1 MSNPPSPDLAP
12 VADLVVAGESAEA
25 QNAAAVYLAGL
36 APGSRRTMREA
47 LNTIAGLL
55 GAAEALNADGQDVRC
70 LHTPWG
76 KLRYAHTVALRA
88 ALVERYAPATANKA
102 LSALR
107 RVLQE
112 AFRLG
117 QLSAEEY
124 QRAVL
129 VPTVKGRREPK
140 GRVVTASEVAALMR
154 ACADDPTPIG
164 ARDAAILAVLRGT
177 GLRRAEIAALNLAD
191 YQRETGELLV
201 IGGKGNKDRRVWAP
215 SGTRAALEA
224 WLAVRGVSPG
234 ALFYRAYKGG
244 RLSTKRITGEA
255 VAIVLATRTA
265 GAGLAP
271 CTPHDMR
278 RTYISELLDAGAD
291 IATVQKLVGHEQV
304 TTTASYDRRG
314 EAAKRKAVEL
324 VHVPF
329 FSHSGVGRK

>member
-1 MSNPPSPDLAP
+1 MSETTSADLTP
-12 VADLVVAGESAEA
+12 VTDLVVAGGTSGE
-25 QNAAAVYLAGL
+25 QNAAAVYLTGL
-36 APGSRRTMREA
+36 ASGSRRTMREA

-55 GAAEALNADGQDVRC
+55 GVAEVRNAGGQDVRC
-70 LHTPWG
+70 LSTPWG
-76 KLRYAHTVALRA
+76 KVRYAHTVALRA

-129 VPTVKGRREPK
+129 IPTVKGKREPK
-140 GRVVTASEVAALMR
+140 GRVVTASEITALMR
-154 ACADDPTPIG
+154 ACADDPTPMG
-164 ARDAAILAVLRGT
+164 PRDAAILAVLRGT
-177 GLRRAEIAALNLAD
+177 GLRRAEIAVLNVAD

-201 IGGKGNKDRRVWAP
+201 RGGKGNKDRRVWAP

-224 WLAVRGVSPG
+224 WLIVRGDSAG
-234 ALFYRAYKGG
+234 ALFYRAFKGG
-244 RLSTKRITGEA
+244 RLSTKRITDEA
-255 VAIVLATRTA
+255 VAIVLATRATEA
-265 GAGLAP
+265 GVSA

-314 EAAKRKAVEL
+314 EAAKRRAVEL

-329 FSHSGVGRK
+329 FSHRE

>member
-1 MSNPPSPDLAP
+1 MSNLSFHNLTPA
-12 VADLVVAGESAEA
+12 ADLVVAGETPGA

-36 APGSRRTMREA
+36 APGSRRTMRETLNVIA
-47 LNTIAGLL
+47 ELLGVAAQLNT
-55 GAAEALNADGQDVRC
+55 DGQDVRC
-70 LHTPWG
+70 LATPWG

-112 AFRLG
+112 AFRLE

-129 VPTVKGRREPK
+129 VPTVKGKREPK
-140 GRVVTASEVAALMR
+140 GRIVTVSEVTALMR
-154 ACADDPTPIG
+154 ACADDPTPMG
-164 ARDAAILAVLRGT
+164 PRDAAMLAVLRGT
-177 GLRRAEIAALNLAD
+177 GLRRAEIAALNVAD
-191 YQRETGELLV
+191 YQRETGEMMV
-201 IGGKGNKDRRVWAP
+201 RGGKGNKDRRVWAP

-224 WLAVRGVSPG
+224 WLIQRGEEPG
-234 ALFYRAYKGG
+234 ALFYRAFKGG
-244 RLSTKRITGEA
+244 RLSTKRITDEA
-255 VAIVLATRTA
+255 VAIVLATRAKEA
-265 GAGLAP
+265 GVST

-304 TTTASYDRRG
+304 TTTANYDRRG

-329 FSHSGVGRK
+329 FLRPTQGS

>member
-1 MSNPPSPDLAP
+1 MLMSNVPILELAL
-12 VADLVVAGESAEA
+12 AAELVVAGQNPDT
-25 QNAAAVYLAGL
+25 QNAAAIYLTGL
-36 APGSRRTMREA
+36 SPGSRRTMRES
-47 LNTIAGLL
+47 LNTIASLL
-55 GAAEALNADGQDVRC
+55 GVAEVVNADGQDVRC

-76 KLRYAHTVALRA
+76 KVRYPHTVALRA
-88 ALVERYAPATANKA
+88 ALVERYAPATTNKA

-129 VPTVKGRREPK
+129 VPTVKGKREPK
-140 GRVVTASEVAALMR
+140 GRVVTASEVTALMQ
-154 ACADDPTPIG
+154 ACANDATPVGI
-164 ARDAAILAVLRGT
+164 RDVAILAVLRGT
-177 GLRRAEIAALNLAD
+177 GLRRAEIAALNVTD

-201 IGGKGNKDRRVWAP
+201 RGGKGNKDRRAYAP

-224 WLAVRGVSPG
+224 WLAVRSGTPG
-234 ALFYRAYKGG
+234 ALFFRAFKGG
-244 RLSTKRITGEA
+244 RLSTKRITDEA
-255 VAIVLATRTA
+255 VAIVLASRAAEA
-265 GAGLAP
+265 GVPA

-314 EAAKRKAVEL
+314 EATKRKAVEL

-329 FSHSGVGRK
+329 FSRPS

>member
-1 MSNPPSPDLAP
+1 MEQPPRSALNRETA
-12 VADLVVAGESAEA
+12 LVVTSESPAD
-25 QNAAAVYLAGL
+25 QNAAAIYLAGL

-55 GAAEALNADGQDVRC
+55 GIAAVMNTDGQDLRC
-70 LHTPWG
+70 LSVPWG
-76 KLRYAHTVALRA
+76 SVRYAHTVALRA

-124 QRAVL
+124 QRAIL
-129 VPTVKGRREPK
+129 VPTVKGKREPK
-140 GRVVTASEVAALMR
+140 GRVVTASEVTALMR
-154 ACADDPTPIG
+154 ACANDRTPIG
-164 ARDAAILAVLRGT
+164 PRDAAILAVLRGT
-177 GLRRAEIAALNLAD
+177 GLRRSEIAALDVRD
-191 YQRETGELLV
+191 YQRETGELMV
-201 IGGKGNKDRRVWAP
+201 RSGKGNKDRRVWAP

-224 WLAVRGVSPG
+224 WLTVRGDAPG
-234 ALFYRAYKGG
+234 ALFYRAFKGG
-244 RLSTKRITGEA
+244 RLSTKRITDEA
-255 VAIVLATRTA
+255 VAIVLATRAAEA
-265 GAGLAP
+265 GISA

-329 FSHSGVGRK
+329 FPS

>member
-1 MSNPPSPDLAP
+1 MSAASSADLAP
-12 VADLVVAGESAEA
+12 VADLVVAGETPGA

-47 LNTIAGLL
+47 LNMIAELL
-55 GAAEALNADGQDVRC
+55 GVGAQTNPDGQDVRC

-76 KLRYAHTVALRA
+76 KVRYAHTVALRA
-88 ALVERYAPATANKA
+88 ALVDRYAPATANKA

-129 VPTVKGRREPK
+129 VPTVKGKREPK
-140 GRVVTASEVAALMR
+140 GRVVTASEVTALMR
-154 ACADDPTPIG
+154 ACASDPTPIG
-164 ARDAAILAVLRGT
+164 PRDAAILAVLRGT
-177 GLRRAEIAALNLAD
+177 GLRRAEIAALDVGD

-201 IGGKGNKDRRVWAP
+201 RGGKGNKDRRVWAP

-224 WLAVRGVSPG
+224 WLVVRGEAPG
-234 ALFYRAYKGG
+234 ALFFRAFKGG
-244 RLSTKRITGEA
+244 RLSTKRITDEA
-255 VAIVLATRTA
+255 VAIVLATRATEA
-265 GAGLAP
+265 GVAA

-329 FSHSGVGRK
+329 FPRSG

>member
-1 MSNPPSPDLAP
+1 MAPATDLI
-12 VADLVVAGESAEA
+12 VAGETPGA
-25 QNAAAVYLAGL
+25 QNAAAVYLTGL

-47 LNTIAGLL
+47 LNTIAEQL
-55 GAAEALNADGQDVRC
+55 GVAEVRNAEEQDVRC

-76 KLRYAHTVALRA
+76 KVRYAHTVALRA

-129 VPTVKGRREPK
+129 VPTVKGKREPK
-140 GRVVTASEVAALMR
+140 GRVVTTSEITALMR
-154 ACADDPTPIG
+154 ACAADPTPVG
-164 ARDAAILAVLRGT
+164 PRDAAILAVLRGT
-177 GLRRAEIAALNLAD
+177 GLRRAEIAALDVRD

-201 IGGKGNKDRRVWAP
+201 RSGKGNKDRRVWAP
-215 SGTRAALEA
+215 SGTRAAIEA
-224 WLAVRGVSPG
+224 WLAVRGEAPG
-234 ALFYRAYKGG
+234 ALFFRVFKGG
-244 RLSTKRITGEA
+244 RLSAKRITDEA
-255 VAIVLATRTA
+255 VAIVLTTRATEA
-265 GAGLAP
+265 GVSA

-324 VHVPF
+324 IHIPF
-329 FSHSGVGRK
+329 FFSNMKEH

>member
-1 MSNPPSPDLAP
+1 MSDASSADLAP
-12 VADLVVAGESAEA
+12 VTDLVVAGETPGA

-55 GAAEALNADGQDVRC
+55 GVSEAINTEGQDVRC
-70 LHTPWG
+70 LNTPWG
-76 KLRYAHTVALRA
+76 KVRYAHTVALRA

-124 QRAVL
+124 QLAVL
-129 VPTVKGRREPK
+129 VPTVKGKREPK
-140 GRVVTASEVAALMR
+140 GRVVTASEVTALMR
-154 ACADDPTPIG
+154 ACASDPTPIG
-164 ARDAAILAVLRGT
+164 PRDAAILAVLRGT
-177 GLRRAEIAALNLAD
+177 GLRRAEIAALDVGD
-191 YQRETGELLV
+191 YQRETGELL
-201 IGGKGNKDRRVWAP
+201 IRGGKGNKDRRVWAP
-215 SGTRAALEA
+215 SGTRAALDA
-224 WLAVRGVSPG
+224 WLAVRGEAPG
-234 ALFYRAYKGG
+234 ALFFRAFKGG
-244 RLSTKRITGEA
+244 RISTRRITDEA
-255 VAIVLATRTA
+255 VAIVLATRATEA
-265 GAGLAP
+265 GVSA

-329 FSHSGVGRK
+329 FPRSEA

>member
-1 MSNPPSPDLAP
+1 MSDASSADLAP
-12 VADLVVAGESAEA
+12 VTDLVVAGETPGA

-55 GAAEALNADGQDVRC
+55 GVSEAINTEGQDVRC
-70 LHTPWG
+70 LNTPWG
-76 KLRYAHTVALRA
+76 KVRYAHTVALRA

-129 VPTVKGRREPK
+129 VPTVKGKREPK
-140 GRVVTASEVAALMR
+140 GRVVTASEVTALMR
-154 ACADDPTPIG
+154 ACASDPTPIG
-164 ARDAAILAVLRGT
+164 PRDAAILAVLRGT
-177 GLRRAEIAALNLAD
+177 GLRRAEIAALDVGD
-191 YQRETGELLV
+191 YQRETGELL
-201 IGGKGNKDRRVWAP
+201 IRGGKGNKDRRVWAP
-215 SGTRAALEA
+215 SGTRAALDA
-224 WLAVRGVSPG
+224 WLAVRGEAPG
-234 ALFYRAYKGG
+234 ALFFRAFKGG
-244 RLSTKRITGEA
+244 RISTRRITDEA
-255 VAIVLATRTA
+255 VAIVLATRATEA
-265 GAGLAP
+265 GVSA

-329 FSHSGVGRK
+329 FPRSEA

>member
-1 MSNPPSPDLAP
+1 MSDRSSAALA
-12 VADLVVAGESAEA
+12 ASTEMVVAGETPGE

-55 GAAEALNADGQDVRC
+55 GVAAQLNADGQDVRC
-70 LHTPWG
+70 LSAPWG
-76 KLRYAHTVALRA
+76 KLRYSHTVALRS
-88 ALVERYAPATANKA
+88 ALVDRYAPATANKM

-124 QRAVL
+124 QRAAL
-129 VPTVKGRREPK
+129 VPTVKGKREPK
-140 GRVVTASEVAALMR
+140 GRLVTASEVAALMR
-154 ACADDPTPIG
+154 ACANDSTLVG
-164 ARDAAILAVLRGT
+164 SRDAAILAVLRGT
-177 GLRRAEIAALNLAD
+177 GLRRAEIAALNVAD

-201 IGGKGNKDRRVWAP
+201 RGGKGNKDRRVWAP

-224 WLAVRGVSPG
+224 WLTVRGEQPG
-234 ALFYRAYKGG
+234 ALFFRAFKGR
-244 RLSTKRITGEA
+244 RLSTKRITDEA
-255 VAIVLATRTA
+255 VAIVLATRAAEA
-265 GAGLAP
+265 GVSA

-304 TTTASYDRRG
+304 TTTANYDRRG

-329 FSHSGVGRK
+329 FAGLNA